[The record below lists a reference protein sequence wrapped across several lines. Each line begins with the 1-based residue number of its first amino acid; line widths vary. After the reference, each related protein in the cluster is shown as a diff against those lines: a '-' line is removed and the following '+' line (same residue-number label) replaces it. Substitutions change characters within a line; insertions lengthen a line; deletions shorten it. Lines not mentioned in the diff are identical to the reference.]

1 MARQTLKPPFE
12 YYGGKATLAPQIAGI
27 LPDHDHYVEPFA
39 GGLSVLLAKPMS
51 RAETV
56 NDLDGDLVTFW
67 RVLRDQPEE
76 LERVCAMTPHSREEF
91 ALAQDRSGV
100 DDLERARRVFVV
112 LTQGREHS
120 LKPASETNW
129 RYTKGAKRESGSTP
143 AQRIWSNHRRLAS
156 IAARLQVV
164 SIENRD
170 AVDVIRKYGSEP
182 TVCIYADPPYLGST
196 RGGGYGVEM
205 LDDGAHSELADALN
219 ECKASVV
226 LSGYASPLYEEL
238 FDGWHRCELKAPNNQ
253 AGQKSQN
260 EVLWSNVPI
269 GDQNPLF

>member
-1 MARQTLKPPFE
+1 MAGQTLKPPFE
-12 YYGGKATLAPQIAGI
+12 YYGGKATLAPQIVDL

-76 LERVCAMTPHSREEF
+76 LERACAMTPHSREEF

-120 LKPASETNW
+120 LKPREESGW
-129 RYTKGAKRESGSTP
+129 RWARGTGGPAYRIAGNLRRLEPLAKR
-143 AQRIWSNHRRLAS
+143 
-156 IAARLQVV
+156 LQGV

-170 AVDVIRKYGSEP
+170 AVEMIRQYGSEP

-205 LDDGAHSELADALN
+205 KDDNLHEELAEALRD
-219 ECKASVV
+219 CRASVV
-226 LSGYASPLYEEL
+226 LSGYASPLYAEL
-238 FDGWHRCELKAPNNQ
+238 FDGWHEYELAAPNNQ

-260 EVLWSNVPI
+260 EVLWSNVPL
-269 GDQNPLF
+269 GDQTSLF